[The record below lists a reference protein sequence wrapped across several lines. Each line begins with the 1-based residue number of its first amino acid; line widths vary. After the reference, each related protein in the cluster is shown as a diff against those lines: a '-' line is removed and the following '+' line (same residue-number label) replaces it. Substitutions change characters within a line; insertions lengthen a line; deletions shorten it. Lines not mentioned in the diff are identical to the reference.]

1 MRNPLTVEF
10 ILTKQVLAWC
20 HGAGPLVGAGGGGVV
35 GKGTGNNLLVVDQAP
50 SDFSKAKLPPTVT
63 AVPGERK
70 GWGRPEGT
78 CSDTSWG
85 AEQWKIYNLQ
95 GRDSPSVN
103 TECQKANY
111 SHHTSTPKRGQ

>member
-20 HGAGPLVGAGGGGVV
+20 HGGWATGGGAGGGVV

-50 SDFSKAKLPPTVT
+50 SDFSVTKLPPTVT

-78 CSDTSWG
+78 CSDITGQSSGKYTISKG
-85 AEQWKIYNLQ
+85 AFPPL
-95 GRDSPSVN
+95 
-103 TECQKANY
+103 
-111 SHHTSTPKRGQ
+111 